1 MYIDKDL
8 YVSELQAVTVSAAST
23 DYIDQQAAGDAYGN
37 ELYLVC
43 RVGTAFANATSM
55 TIDIQTDDNTSFSSA
70 KTLFSSGVILEAA
83 LTLNTVVVKVR
94 IPKGLERYFRVYYTV
109 DGTHNAGTID
119 AFFTDQI
126 QQDVTN

>member
-1 MYIDKDL
+1 MIIDKQL
-8 YVSELQAVTVSAAST
+8 SFSEAQAVTTSAAST
-23 DYIDQQAAGDAYGN
+23 DYVDQSVGGDAYGQ

-70 KTLFSSGVILEAA
+70 TTLFSSGVILEAA
-83 LTLNTVVVKVR
+83 LTANTEVVKVR
-94 IPKGLERYFRVYYTV
+94 LPKGLERYFRVYYTV

-119 AFFTDQI
+119 AFLTP
-126 QQDVTN
+126 DVNQAV